1 MTASRGG
8 QPVIRTH
15 EPMSV
20 MADRPDGNA
29 ASRRPRPLD
38 QILPFRGDANVGR
51 EMQAA
56 WHFFCRDLDRPWS
69 DRTVSAVLANG
80 PSHAIASSAGR
91 LTPIRGCRAKTL
103 CRADG
108 GWRAA
113 TARARFG
120 SWRACRGVVRAA
132 AACCV
137 GDVGISPADGDI
149 GGAGALDRYCSAH
162 RSQQARDVPRG
173 GSRAPRLA
181 TGFSSQGRQAGAR
194 QGEAFFCGHDPRA
207 RPP

>member
-29 ASRRPRPLD
+29 ASGRPRLLD

-80 PSHAIASSAGR
+80 PSSVFIERDG
-91 LTPIRGCRAKTL
+91 TL
-103 CRADG
+103 Q
-108 GWRAA
+108 
-113 TARARFG
+113 
-120 SWRACRGVVRAA
+120 
-132 AACCV
+132 
-137 GDVGISPADGDI
+137 P
-149 GGAGALDRYCSAH
+149 
-162 RSQQARDVPRG
+162 VPRA
-173 GSRAPRLA
+173 SA
-181 TGFSSQGRQAGAR
+181 TRR
-194 QGEAFFCGHDPRA
+194 ICR
-207 RPP
+207 R